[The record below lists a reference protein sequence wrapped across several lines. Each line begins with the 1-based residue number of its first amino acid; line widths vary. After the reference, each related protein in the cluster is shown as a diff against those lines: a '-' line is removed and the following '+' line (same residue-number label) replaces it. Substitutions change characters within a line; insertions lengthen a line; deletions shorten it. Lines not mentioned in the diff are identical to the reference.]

1 MRSAASFMNMKLR
14 VILFLIGI
22 SSPALLAQTTINAG
36 GELKVKGLITT
47 KGSVSNGSDQTDFSE
62 AQVTLTG
69 SNQTLTTRSPI
80 TMQSLTVEGGGIKTT
95 QGEFTVSNALIFT
108 SGIVTPA
115 TGKLLY
121 AGATSLSGNEGSF
134 VNGTLYQ
141 RGTGVR
147 FFPLGVG
154 STYMPMSLNN
164 IEDGNAEIGVTG
176 FASGVNVTLPANLTA
191 IASNRYWQVDVSG
204 GSLRATGA
212 SLYVPGSSIDASQKL
227 VVVEAESAN
236 GGTAINLGG
245 GVTGDFVTS
254 FSPATK
260 PILTIGVGE
269 KVDMRIMDLITP
281 FNIDNINDKLKILN
295 IEYTFENKVTLLDRW
310 GVPVKEWNNFRNYD
324 DSTNPNSDGYDF
336 TKLSPG
342 NYICVLEYKLSADA
356 PLEKVNQM
364 ISVLKG
370 N

>member
-1 MRSAASFMNMKLR
+1 M
-14 VILFLIGI
+14 GI
-22 SSPALLAQTTINAG
+22 SSMGLHAQTTINSG
-36 GELKVKGLITT
+36 SEVKVKGLMTT
-47 KGSVSNGSDQTDFSE
+47 KGSLVNGSDKTDFSE
-62 AQVTLTG
+62 AQLTLAG
-69 SNQTLTTRSPI
+69 ANQTLTTRSPSTI
-80 TMQSLTVEGGGIKTT
+80 NSLSIDGGGIKTI
-95 QGEFTVSNALIFT
+95 QGEITVSNALTFT
-108 SGIVTPA
+108 TGIVTPA

-121 AGATSLSGNEGSF
+121 SGSTALRGNESSY
-134 VNGTLYQ
+134 VNGTLFQ

-176 FASGVNVTLPANLTA
+176 FTAGANLTLPADLNS
-191 IASNRYWQVDVSG
+191 IASNRYWQIDVTR
-204 GSLRATGA
+204 GSLRATSA

-227 VVVEAESAN
+227 VVVEADAAN
-236 GGTAINLGG
+236 GATAINLGG
-245 GVTGDFVTS
+245 GVTDDFVTS

-260 PILTIGVGE
+260 PILTIGIVE

-281 FNIDNINDKLKILN
+281 FTIDDINDKLKIVN

-310 GVPVKEWNNFRNYD
+310 GVPVKEWKNFRNYD
-324 DSTNPNSDGYDF
+324 DSNNPNSDGYDF
-336 TKLSPG
+336 SRLSPG

>member
-1 MRSAASFMNMKLR
+1 MRSAVSFMNMKLK

-22 SSPALLAQTTINAG
+22 SSAELFAQTTINAG
-36 GELKVKGLITT
+36 SEVKVKGLITT
-47 KGSVSNGSDQTDFSE
+47 NGSVLNGSDKTDLSE
-62 AQVTLTG
+62 SLLTLVGT
-69 SNQTLTTRSPI
+69 NQTLTTRTPV
-80 TMQSLTVEGGGIKTT
+80 TLNSLTIDGGGTKTT
-95 QGEFTVSNALIFT
+95 QGEFTVTNALIFT
-108 SGIVTPA
+108 SGIISPA

-121 AGATSLSGNEGSF
+121 SGGTALTGNASSY

-176 FASGVNVTLPANLTA
+176 FAAGANLSLPADLTA

-204 GSLRATGA
+204 GSLRATSA

-227 VVVEAESAN
+227 VVVEADAAN
-236 GGTAINLGG
+236 GATAINLGG
-245 GVTGDFVTS
+245 GVTDDFVTS

-260 PILTIGVGE
+260 PILTIGIVE

-281 FNIDNINDKLKILN
+281 FNIDNVNDKLKILN
-295 IEYTFENKVTLLDRW
+295 IEYTYENKVTLLDRW

>member
-1 MRSAASFMNMKLR
+1 MK
-14 VILFLIGI
+14 VNAIIFLIGI
-22 SSPALLAQTTINAG
+22 SSPCLLAQTTINTG
-36 GELKVKGLITT
+36 SEVKVKGLISTRA
-47 KGSVSNGSDQTDFSE
+47 SLSNGSDQTDFTE
-62 AQVTLTG
+62 AQVNLTG
-69 SNQTLTTRSPI
+69 TNQTLTTRSPI
-80 TMQSLTVEGGGIKTT
+80 TIQSLTIEGGGVKTT
-95 QGEFTVSNALIFT
+95 QGEFIISNALIFT
-108 SGIVTPA
+108 NGIVTPA

-121 AGATSLSGNEGSF
+121 TGATILTGNVGSY
-134 VNGTLYQ
+134 VNGTLNQ

-147 FFPLGVG
+147 FFPIGVG

-176 FASGVNVTLPANLTA
+176 FASGVSLTLPATLTA
-191 IASNRYWQVDVSG
+191 IASNRYWSVDARG
-204 GSLRATGA
+204 GSVRATSA

-227 VVVEAESAN
+227 VVVEAESAS

-245 GVTGDFVTS
+245 GVTDDFVTS

-281 FNIDNINDKLKILN
+281 FNIDNINDKLKIIN
-295 IEYTFENKVTLLDRW
+295 IEITYENKVTLLDRW
-310 GVPVKEWNNFRNYD
+310 GVLVKEWKNFRNYD
-324 DSTNPNSDGYDF
+324 DADNPNNDGYDF
-336 TKLSPG
+336 SKLSPG

>member
-1 MRSAASFMNMKLR
+1 MRISVSFMNIKLN
-14 VILFLIGI
+14 VIVFLIGI
-22 SSPALLAQTTINAG
+22 SSQGLFAQTTINTG
-36 GELKVKGLITT
+36 SDMKVKGLITT
-47 KGSVSNGSDQTDFSE
+47 KGSLSNGSDKTDLSE
-62 AQVTLTG
+62 AQLALTG
-69 SNQTLTTRSPI
+69 TNQTLTTRSPI
-80 TMQSLTVEGGGIKTT
+80 TIQSLTVDGGGIKTT
-95 QGEFTVSNALIFT
+95 QGEFTVTNAIILT
-108 SGIVTPA
+108 SGMVTPA

-121 AGATSLSGNEGSF
+121 TGATELSGNESSF

-147 FFPLGVG
+147 FFPLGVV

-164 IEDGNAEIGVTG
+164 IEDGNSEIGVTG
-176 FASGVNVTLPANLTA
+176 FTAGTNLTLPADLTS

-204 GSLRATGA
+204 GSLRATSA

-227 VVVEAESAN
+227 VVVEADAAN
-236 GGTAINLGG
+236 GATAINLGG
-245 GVTGDFVTS
+245 GVTNDFVTS

-260 PILTIGVGE
+260 PILTIGIVE

-281 FNIDNINDKLKILN
+281 FTIDDINDKLKILN

-310 GVPVKEWNNFRNYD
+310 GVPVKEWKNFRNYD